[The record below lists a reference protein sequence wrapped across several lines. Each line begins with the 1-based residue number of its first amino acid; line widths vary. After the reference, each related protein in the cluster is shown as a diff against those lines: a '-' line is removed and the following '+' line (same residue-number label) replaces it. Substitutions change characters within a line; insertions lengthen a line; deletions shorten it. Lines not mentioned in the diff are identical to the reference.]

1 VDNKANGRFCRLAGA
16 RHQPQ
21 WYSLLQSA
29 LLSGAHSGPREVGF
43 TSHAG
48 RIDVPITPVRRDLV
62 RFAARGSRSARG
74 RSRGAITRLDV
85 GMGYSGSMSDH
96 FRTFLEQI
104 SAEPMSAEEWK
115 RQMPQPPA
123 VTALVETPLPAAVS
137 ALVKTSQPIAF
148 AHWLASDLFRP
159 GPAKEF
165 EPRPVLRGRGGL
177 SEPGP
182 RNAAEP
188 DGVIEPPTGD
198 VRVQTPGV
206 NMPVADSEG
215 TRENRLLTD
224 DAANMSFVGIWAADA
239 RACSALDRSGFLL
252 TVIDTDGARAGETL
266 CAFESKRQTKL
277 GWDVVARCSN
287 SHERWTANVSLS
299 VKDNRLSWKS
309 QRGTQTYLRCL
320 REEMMAQAQ

>member
-1 VDNKANGRFCRLAGA
+1 MDGKSREGSSPLYHRSRYFNPGNMLATV
-16 RHQPQ
+16 
-21 WYSLLQSA
+21 A
-29 LLSGAHSGPREVGF
+29 LLACFAVVVMPSLFTVAPNRRSGLPSPADSAPQAAV
-43 TSHAG
+43 SA
-48 RIDVPITPVRRDLV
+48 PVEMFQLT
-62 RFAARGSRSARG
+62 A
-74 RSRGAITRLDV
+74 
-85 GMGYSGSMSDH
+85 
-96 FRTFLEQI
+96 I
-104 SAEPMSAEEWK
+104 SAPIE
-115 RQMPQPPA
+115 MPRPHA
-123 VTALVETPLPAAVS
+123 VSVLVETPVHASVS
-137 ALVKTSQPIAF
+137 ALVKPSQPIAF

-188 DGVIEPPTGD
+188 DGLIEPPTGD
-198 VRVQTPGV
+198 IRVQTPGRNV
-206 NMPVADSEG
+206 PVADSEG
-215 TRENRLLTD
+215 TREKKLLTD
-224 DAANMSFVGIWAADA
+224 DAINMSFVGIWATDA

-277 GWDVVARCSN
+277 GWDVFARCSN
-287 SHERWTANVSLS
+287 SHERWTANVNLS

-309 QRGTQTYLRCL
+309 RRGTQTYLRCQ

>member
-1 VDNKANGRFCRLAGA
+1 LLATV
-16 RHQPQ
+16 
-21 WYSLLQSA
+21 A
-29 LLSGAHSGPREVGF
+29 LLACFAVVVMPSLF
-43 TSHAG
+43 TVAPNRRAG
-48 RIDVPITPVRRDLV
+48 LPSPADSAPQ
-62 RFAARGSRSARG
+62 AAVSAP
-74 RSRGAITRLDV
+74 AE
-85 GMGYSGSMSDH
+85 MSQL
-96 FRTFLEQI
+96 TAI
-104 SAEPMSAEEWK
+104 SAPVE
-115 RQMPQPPA
+115 MPQPPA

-188 DGVIEPPTGD
+188 DGLIEPPTGD

-215 TRENRLLTD
+215 TRENKLLTD
-224 DAANMSFVGIWAADA
+224 DAVNMSFVGIWAADA
-239 RACSALDRSGFLL
+239 KACSALDRSGFLL

-266 CAFESKRQTKL
+266 CAFESKSQTKL

-287 SHERWTANVSLS
+287 SREHWTANISLS
-299 VKDNRLSWKS
+299 VKDNHLSWKS
-309 QRGTQTYLRCL
+309 QRGTQTYLRCQ

>member
-1 VDNKANGRFCRLAGA
+1 MDGKSREGSSPLYHRSRYFNPGNMLATV
-16 RHQPQ
+16 
-21 WYSLLQSA
+21 A
-29 LLSGAHSGPREVGF
+29 LLACFAVVVMPSLF
-43 TSHAG
+43 TVAPNRRAG
-48 RIDVPITPVRRDLV
+48 LPSPADSAPQ
-62 RFAARGSRSARG
+62 AAVSAP
-74 RSRGAITRLDV
+74 AE
-85 GMGYSGSMSDH
+85 MSQL
-96 FRTFLEQI
+96 TAI
-104 SAEPMSAEEWK
+104 SAPVE
-115 RQMPQPPA
+115 MPQPPGLS
-123 VTALVETPLPAAVS
+123 ALVETPLPAAVS

-188 DGVIEPPTGD
+188 DGLIEPPTGD
-198 VRVQTPGV
+198 VRVQTPGR

-215 TRENRLLTD
+215 TRENKLLTD
-224 DAANMSFVGIWAADA
+224 DAVNMSFVGIWAADA

-309 QRGTQTYLRCL
+309 QRGTQTYLRCQ

>member
-1 VDNKANGRFCRLAGA
+1 MAVLACFAVVVMPSLFTVAPNRRAGFPSPANSA
-16 RHQPQ
+16 PQ
-21 WYSLLQSA
+21 AAVSA
-29 LLSGAHSGPREVGF
+29 
-43 TSHAG
+43 
-48 RIDVPITPVRRDLV
+48 PVE
-62 RFAARGSRSARG
+62 
-74 RSRGAITRLDV
+74 
-85 GMGYSGSMSDH
+85 MSQL
-96 FRTFLEQI
+96 T
-104 SAEPMSAEEWK
+104 
-115 RQMPQPPA
+115 A
-123 VTALVETPLPAAVS
+123 VKALVETPLPAAVS

-188 DGVIEPPTGD
+188 DGLIEPPTGD
-198 VRVQTPGV
+198 IRVQTPGRNV
-206 NMPVADSEG
+206 PVADSEG
-215 TRENRLLTD
+215 TRENKLLTD
-224 DAANMSFVGIWAADA
+224 DAVNMSFVGIWAADA

-309 QRGTQTYLRCL
+309 QRGTQTYLRCQ

>member
-1 VDNKANGRFCRLAGA
+1 MLATV
-16 RHQPQ
+16 
-21 WYSLLQSA
+21 A
-29 LLSGAHSGPREVGF
+29 LLACFAVVVMPSLF
-43 TSHAG
+43 TVAPNRRAG
-48 RIDVPITPVRRDLV
+48 LPSPADSAPQAAVSAPAEMSQLTAISVPV
-62 RFAARGSRSARG
+62 
-74 RSRGAITRLDV
+74 
-85 GMGYSGSMSDH
+85 
-96 FRTFLEQI
+96 E
-104 SAEPMSAEEWK
+104 
-115 RQMPQPPA
+115 MPQPPG
-123 VTALVETPLPAAVS
+123 VSALVETPLPAAVS

-188 DGVIEPPTGD
+188 DGLIEPPTGD
-198 VRVQTPGV
+198 VRVQTPGR

-215 TRENRLLTD
+215 TRENKLLTD
-224 DAANMSFVGIWAADA
+224 DAVNMSFVGIWTADA

-309 QRGTQTYLRCL
+309 QRGTQTYLRCQ

>member
-1 VDNKANGRFCRLAGA
+1 MDGK
-16 RHQPQ
+16 
-21 WYSLLQSA
+21 S
-29 LLSGAHSGPREVGF
+29 RE
-43 TSHAG
+43 
-48 RIDVPITPVRRDLV
+48 
-62 RFAARGSRSARG
+62 GSSPLYH
-74 RSRGAITRLDV
+74 RSRYFNPGNMLATMAVLACFAVVVMPSLFTVAPNRRAGLPSPANSAPQAAVSAPVEMSQLTAI
-85 GMGYSGSMSDH
+85 S
-96 FRTFLEQI
+96 
-104 SAEPMSAEEWK
+104 
-115 RQMPQPPA
+115 
-123 VTALVETPLPAAVS
+123 ALVETPLPAAVS
-137 ALVKTSQPIAF
+137 AHVKTSQPIAF

-177 SEPGP
+177 TEPGP

-188 DGVIEPPTGD
+188 DSLIEPPTGD
-198 VRVQTPGV
+198 IRVQTPGRNV
-206 NMPVADSEG
+206 PVADSEG

-224 DAANMSFVGIWAADA
+224 DAVNMSFVGIWAADA
-239 RACSALDRSGFLL
+239 RGCSALDRSGFLL

-266 CAFESKRQTKL
+266 CTFENKRQTKL

-309 QRGTQTYLRCL
+309 QRGTQTYLRCQ